1 MRNLSG
7 WGGTSQ
13 QHEDKKGDCYL
24 GEGVLS
30 GVGAEGIGGGAVV
43 GGGVKVY
50 FGGGLHGGEGRL
62 VVAEEETIDEAD
74 CDLPGEGC
82 HYEYDCPTIHYF
94 KYYHHW

>member
-1 MRNLSG
+1 MG
-7 WGGTSQ
+7 Q
-13 QHEDKKGDCYL
+13 QHEDKKGDGDL
-24 GEGVLS
+24 GEGVLG

-43 GGGVKVY
+43 GGGVEVY

-62 VVAEEETIDEAD
+62 VIAEEETVDEAD

-82 HYEYDCPTIHYF
+82 HYEYGRPTIHYF